1 MSLREISL
9 SLPNRPGTLASIAR
23 TLARERIN
31 VAAIGV
37 DSTGARG
44 RVRLIV
50 SDPDRAM
57 ALLAAAGSKPEAREM
72 IAVRLEDR
80 AGSFL
85 KVLETLAKGK
95 VNVQSVAILVAREGN
110 HPLVALST
118 NDFTRARRLL
128 RQAGFTSQ
136 FADRLVS
143 NPDLLAAAPTIPAES
158 VGLLL

>member
-9 SLPNRPGTLASIAR
+9 SLPNRPGSLATIAR
-23 TLARERIN
+23 TLAKERIN
-31 VAAIGV
+31 LAAISV
-37 DSTGARG
+37 DSSGARG

-50 SDPDRAM
+50 SDPDRAID
-57 ALLAAAGSKPEAREM
+57 LLSATGAKPEAREM

-80 AGSFL
+80 SGSFL
-85 KVLETLAKGK
+85 QVLETLAKGK

-118 NDFTRARRLL
+118 NDLARARRLL
-128 RQAGFTSQ
+128 RQAGFASQ
-136 FADRLVS
+136 LADQLVS
-143 NPDLLAAAPTIPAES
+143 NPDLIAAAPTIPTES